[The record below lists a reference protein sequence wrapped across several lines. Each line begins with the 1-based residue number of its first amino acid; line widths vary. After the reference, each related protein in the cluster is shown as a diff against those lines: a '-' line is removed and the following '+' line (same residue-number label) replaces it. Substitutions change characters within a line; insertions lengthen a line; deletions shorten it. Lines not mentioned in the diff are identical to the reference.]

1 MDDILEL
8 LLTIILLPFRS
19 KRERIKSKLNGIENK
34 ALRVTVKILIMTI
47 SILLI
52 FGLTGLCSYMLYIQR
67 LLVLIYT
74 EKP

>member
-52 FGLTGLCSYMLYIQR
+52 IGLTGLCSYIFRGYWF
-67 LLVLIYT
+67 
-74 EKP
+74 

>member
-19 KRERIKSKLNGIENK
+19 KRERIKSKLNGIDNK

-52 FGLTGLCSYMLYIQR
+52 FGLTGLFRYIFR
-67 LLVLIYT
+67 GYWF
-74 EKP
+74 

>member
-52 FGLTGLCSYMLYIQR
+52 FGLTGLFRYIFR
-67 LLVLIYT
+67 GYWF
-74 EKP
+74 